1 MHNLISKIKELA
13 ISISKEKKKLV
24 SLNLLMGTLNFYPNG
39 TIEFKTI
46 NSKSENKNRI
56 IADNGKTKRDTSKEA
71 NIKSLLRTD

>member
-1 MHNLISKIKELA
+1 
-13 ISISKEKKKLV
+13 
-24 SLNLLMGTLNFYPNG
+24 MGTLNFYPNG

-56 IADNGKTKRDTSKEA
+56 NADDGKTKRDTSKEA